1 MEDNRVGDR
10 QYKGHTITLIPSQ
23 EGYMW
28 ACRYV
33 ILKSGKTEFDGF
45 ADGNTYESRE
55 RAETAAL
62 AQAQALIDQANV
74 NKDPLGSGY

>member
-1 MEDNRVGDR
+1 
-10 QYKGHTITLIPSQ
+10 
-23 EGYMW
+23 MW

-33 ILKSGKTEFDGF
+33 ILTLEKTECDGF

-62 AQAQALIDQANV
+62 AQAKSLIDQANV
-74 NKDPLGSGY
+74 NKDPLASGD